1 MNEDLYQ
8 LIRELTERVGRLE
21 KMVQSNRVVNANTP
35 SVTMTDWMTNC
46 SVASED
52 VEMVYE
58 INGYGN
64 AVKNCILR
72 NHAKSPI
79 PLMRHKNK
87 LYVYTV
93 DSWEKWDN
101 DTHMNSLIRDLW
113 YKFIRVHMSEHNDPR
128 SEDELYDI
136 RRKRILEMK
145 QKLYDVKKNRAELCQ
160 WLHKIDL

>member
-8 LIRELTERVGRLE
+8 LIRELTERVRRLE
-21 KMVQSNRVVNANTP
+21 KMVQSNSVVNARTP
-35 SVTMTDWMTNC
+35 SVAMTDWIANC
-46 SVASED
+46 TVSTED

-58 INGYGN
+58 INGYVN
-64 AVKNCILR
+64 AIKNCILR
-72 NHAKSPI
+72 NHAISPI

-101 DTHMNSLIRDLW
+101 ATHMNSLIRDLW

-160 WLHKIDL
+160 WLHKIDS